1 MGEKAAP
8 ELNKGTGVRNVDR
21 ARTGG
26 GVGRGVGWDVW
37 LCALGIL
44 VLGWAVFAHG
54 AGRPETLRQLAE
66 TRINQSLA
74 DAGYGW
80 ARLRVDGSVG
90 VLTGTA
96 PDPISRTALVDL
108 ARDVVEPY
116 AGLPGV
122 FWTMEDRTRL
132 NEQLPARP
140 APAPTPAVVE
150 PELDLLADLP
160 APGAGASQA
169 KGPTL
174 AACSKAFRT
183 LQETRPV
190 RFKPGSAALDRQ
202 NSQSLQQLAALALRC
217 NNWRLIVEA
226 PLDSTGSRSGDVAL
240 GERRAAAIA
249 AALMVDGVPA
259 HQIEAVSQKPEAMA
273 AALAAASASTADAD
287 AAAAAAAFAT
297 PGAAAS
303 TAAAVAIKPGARP
316 VNRNRV
322 EFRLAALTPR

>member
-8 ELNKGTGVRNVDR
+8 ELIKCAGVRNVDR
-21 ARTGG
+21 ARTG
-26 GVGRGVGWDVW
+26 RGVGWDVW
-37 LCALGIL
+37 LCGLGVV

-54 AGRPETLRQLAE
+54 AGRPEALRQLAE
-66 TRINQSLA
+66 SRINQSLA

-80 ARLRVDGSVG
+80 ARLKVDGSTG
-90 VLTGTA
+90 VLMGTA

-108 ARDVVEPY
+108 AQDVVQPY

-122 FWTMEDRTRL
+122 FWNLEDRTRL

-140 APAPTPAVVE
+140 PAPPPVVE
-150 PELDLLADLP
+150 PEADLLAGLP
-160 APGAGASQA
+160 PPSAGASQS

-183 LQETRPV
+183 VQESRPV
-190 RFKPGSAALDRQ
+190 RFKPGSATLDRN

-217 NNWRLIVEA
+217 SNWRVIVEA
-226 PLDSTGSRSGDVAL
+226 PLDTTGSRRGDVEL

-259 HQIEAVSQKPEAMA
+259 RQIEAVSQKPEAIE
-273 AALAAASASTADAD
+273 AALAAAAEAD
-287 AAAAAAAFAT
+287 AAAAAS
-297 PGAAAS
+297 GAAAS
-303 TAAAVAIKPGARP
+303 TAAIAIKPAPRP

-322 EFRLAALTPR
+322 EFRLAALTAR